1 MATFLQP
8 VVMQV
13 CNENEYTVF
22 VDTLEDGTLVS
33 SAEIGFCVSQKE
45 AVKLLEEAGCDD
57 SSIAYAFSTA
67 EDV

>member
-1 MATFLQP
+1 MTTTLQP
-8 VVMQV
+8 VVHM
-13 CNENEYTVF
+13 NKDREYMVY
-22 VDTLEDGTLVS
+22 VDTWEDGIRVS
-33 SAEIGFCVSQKE
+33 SQEVGYLVSQKE